1 MQRDLDCVVTA
12 RVRDV
17 HRNTG
22 VGYTAEVFVIVRAR
36 GVWAVVRAWGVLAI
50 VRVLGGGVL

>member
-1 MQRDLDCVVTA
+1 VVTA